1 MQSWATENTVN
12 ININDKL
19 KNFLLKM
26 KSVQTPIIK
35 SEQKQEITSKLQKRN
50 DKGEKIEFVID
61 RENFEER
68 QKVERGNSEQVLPA
82 QINKL

>member
-50 DKGEKIEFVID
+50 DKGGKI
-61 RENFEER
+61 
-68 QKVERGNSEQVLPA
+68 
-82 QINKL
+82 